1 LLAQGVEARLERGHA
16 RLEAG
21 RVEVAGLEGGGVAGE
36 RPFGAARLSGEGA
49 ALFRE
54 CRLRLL
60 GLGGRCIERVADEGA
75 VAVEGGE
82 LVDDG
87 GFEFVARDA
96 FAVAAFGPEFLSA

>member
-1 LLAQGVEARLERGHA
+1 
-16 RLEAG
+16 
-21 RVEVAGLEGGGVAGE
+21 VAGE
-36 RPFGAARLSGEGA
+36 CAFGAARLVGEGA

-87 GFEFVARDA
+87 GFEFVAGDA
-96 FAVAAFGPEFLSA
+96 VAVAAFATELLSARAGVVVVEATVARARLRRRRRGGSGRSG